1 MSAYDLIGDM
11 ANEDA
16 HIADAVLAW
25 KRERA
30 QATVRAAIAR
40 ERKASLDAAWE
51 SLLARSRAHDPEGR
65 DL

>member
-1 MSAYDLIGDM
+1 MSAFDIIGDM
-11 ANEDA
+11 AHEDPR
-16 HIADAVLAW
+16 IADAVLRW

-30 QATVRAAIAR
+30 QATVRAAIER
-40 ERKASLDAAWE
+40 ERRASLDAAWE

>member
-1 MSAYDLIGDM
+1 VSAYDLIGDM

-16 HIADAVLAW
+16 RIADAVLAW